1 MPELD
6 PRIVRVGFE
15 INGQLRQYEGLAVQA
30 TGTKY
35 ANPNSDECTLK
46 IANLAKELRDYLATE
61 TSPFN
66 KNKSPKIMVLEAGR
80 VSYGYSEIFR
90 GNIQNVSISQPPDT
104 WLEVRALTGS
114 EQATNILAKNAPAKL
129 NLRKLAEQVAADIG
143 ANLSFEADDKQI
155 SNYAFAGGAIKQID
169 ALGETGNVDAYLD
182 GNTLVVKE
190 RNVPLTGK
198 VRILNKNTGLIGIP
212 QITEFG
218 VRATMLLDNQT
229 TIGGALDITSDIY
242 PAVNG
247 KYAIYQLAF
256 DIASRDTQFYYTA
269 SAIRIES

>member
-1 MPELD
+1 M
-6 PRIVRVGFE
+6 
-15 INGQLRQYEGLAVQA
+15 
-30 TGTKY
+30 
-35 ANPNSDECTLK
+35 
-46 IANLAKELRDYLATE
+46 
-61 TSPFN
+61 
-66 KNKSPKIMVLEAGR
+66 
-80 VSYGYSEIFR
+80 
-90 GNIQNVSISQPPDT
+90 
-104 WLEVRALTGS
+104 RALTGS
-114 EQATNILAKNAPAKL
+114 EQATNIVAKNAPAKL

-247 KYAIYQLAF
+247 KYAIYKLSF
-256 DIASRDTQFYYTA
+256 DITSRDTPFYYHA
-269 SAIRIES
+269 EAVRIP

>member
-15 INGQLRQYEGLAVQA
+15 INGQLRQYEGLSIIAS
-30 TGTKY
+30 GTKY

-46 IANLAKELRDYLATE
+46 IANLSKELRDYLATE

-66 KNKSPKIMVLEAGR
+66 ANKSPKIMVLEAGR
-80 VSYGYSEIFR
+80 VSYGYSEIYR
-90 GNIQNVSISQPPDT
+90 GNIQTVSISQPPDT
-104 WLEVRALTGS
+104 WLEVQALTGS
-114 EQATNILAKNAPAKL
+114 EKATEVVSVTKPAKISL
-129 NLRKLAEQVAADIG
+129 QKIAEEVAKGLG
-143 ANLSFEADDKQI
+143 ASLTFQASDKQLA
-155 SNYAFAGGAIKQID
+155 NYIFAGGNLSQIKLLAD
-169 ALGETGNVDAYLD
+169 AGDIDAYLD
-182 GNTLVVKE
+182 GNTLVVKDK
-190 RNVPLTGK
+190 NVPLTGK
-198 VRILNKNTGLIGIP
+198 VRVLNKDTGLIGIP

-247 KYAIYQLAF
+247 KYAIYKMSF
-256 DIASRDTQFYYTA
+256 DVSSRDTPFYYHA
-269 SAIRIES
+269 EAVRIP